1 MEPILPESAPC
12 FMENVILSRFVETEI
27 SGAGIG
33 LRSQHYQQIL
43 DNKPDV
49 HWFEALSENYFGE
62 GGLPLYHLEK
72 IRENYPITLH
82 GVGMSLGSATSLD
95 AVYLAKL
102 KRLVDRFEPVYVSD
116 HLAWV
121 SVNGKYLHDLLPL
134 PYTEEAL
141 AIVAEHVIQVQDFL
155 GRKLLIENPASYLS
169 FNNSE
174 MTEWEFIGE
183 LTEKTDCH
191 LLIDVNN
198 IYVSAINHG
207 FSAIEYIDALPSE
220 RVREIHLAGYEDHDT
235 YLFDTHGHRVHP
247 PVWDLYRTAL
257 ERFGP
262 VPTLIEWDTDI
273 PEFSVLMEEA
283 AHSDALLEKIA

>member
-1 MEPILPESAPC
+1 MEPILPESAPR
-12 FMENVILSRFVETEI
+12 FMENVILSRFEEIEI
-27 SGAGIG
+27 SCAGIG

-43 DNKPDV
+43 DNKPEV
-49 HWFEALSENYFGE
+49 HLFEVLSENYFGE

-72 IRENYPITLH
+72 VREHYPVTLH

-95 AVYLAKL
+95 KDYLAKL
-102 KRLVDRFEPVYVSD
+102 KRLIDRFEPAYVSD

-121 SVNGKYLHDLLPL
+121 SVNGKHLHDLLPL

-141 AIVAEHVIQVQDFL
+141 VLVSDHIMQAQDFL
-155 GRKLLIENPASYLS
+155 GRTLLIENPASYLS

-183 LTEKTDCH
+183 LTKKTDCH

-198 IYVSAINHG
+198 IYVSATNHG
-207 FSAIEYIDALPSE
+207 LSATEYIDAIPSE
-220 RVREIHLAGYEDHDT
+220 RVREIHLAGYEVHDT
-235 YLFDTHGHRVHP
+235 YLFDTHGHRVHT
-247 PVWDLYRTAL
+247 PVWDLYQTAL

-283 AHSDALLEKIA
+283 AHSEALLEKIS